1 MQARLRLAALDNN
14 HHIERQQ
21 ATTRNGELRF
31 KLQYSKPAGTYI
43 AKPIKVAKTYDFH
56 TELLCGVVQRFYA
69 KKKTVH
75 QQPAASIET
84 NSTVTTGCCTLLSAQ
99 QCHVTILTFP
109 PHCSHKLQPLART
122 VYGPFKRY
130 YNNAADSWVLNHAGV
145 NMVIYDLAQVV
156 GSAGWISIQVSNDPG
171 EHRRRASGERHISV
185 QCRHLRRLSS
195 NAYYWSCCSL

>member
-109 PHCSHKLQPLART
+109 PHCSHKLQPLAHT

-130 YNNAADSWVLNHAGV
+130 YNNAADSWMLNHAGV
-145 NMVIYDLAQVV
+145 NMVIYDLAQLV
-156 GSAGWISIQVSNDPG
+156 GSAFKSAMTPGNIVAGFRVSGIYPFNADIFGDCQVTRITGLVVHYN
-171 EHRRRASGERHISV
+171 HI
-185 QCRHLRRLSS
+185 L
-195 NAYYWSCCSL
+195 